1 MNNLQIFNNAQFG
14 EIRTIDENGTVL
26 FCGSDIAKA
35 LGYSNTKDALARHC
49 KEDGVVFHDLI
60 DNMGREQHAKFINEG
75 NVYRLITHSKLPAAE
90 QFESW
95 VFDEVLPTI
104 RRNGAYMTDDT
115 LEYSRTKYASRKTL
129 RRSDLTLSSSALT
142 MCFMIRKQSRYTR
155 RIPTATLKL
164 MMRACKAAMRV
175 I

>member
-115 LEYSRTKYASRKTL
+115 LEYIACEMHYSYKQICRLHGKALLRVQNVLECPIAS
-129 RRSDLTLSSSALT
+129 
-142 MCFMIRKQSRYTR
+142 
-155 RIPTATLKL
+155 
-164 MMRACKAAMRV
+164 V
-175 I
+175 V

>member
-75 NVYRLITHSKLPAAE
+75 NVYRLITHSKLPALNSLRAGCLTRCCQQYAE
-90 QFESW
+90 T
-95 VFDEVLPTI
+95 VHI
-104 RRNGAYMTDDT
+104 
-115 LEYSRTKYASRKTL
+115 
-129 RRSDLTLSSSALT
+129 
-142 MCFMIRKQSRYTR
+142 
-155 RIPTATLKL
+155 
-164 MMRACKAAMRV
+164 
-175 I
+175 